1 MPQPLGR
8 QKEESLM
15 SAKRILFISGS
26 IGLGHVTRDLAIAR
40 ELRRV
45 RPNVDISW
53 LAAAPADKV
62 LADAGEDLLPESC
75 ELVDQN
81 AIAEGLAQGA
91 RLNLIKYAFGA
102 KRHWSKNIEVLDR
115 VSGSGQFDLIV
126 GDDTYEVILAFKKNP
141 RRKKFPFVMIYD
153 FVGFNPMAN
162 RLREKVGVYLWNI
175 MWAKGYRRAPQYVDL
190 SLFIGEQEDVPDER
204 FGFMLP
210 NKRDWARR
218 RCKFVRYVF
227 SFDPGEFNNI
237 EEIRQ
242 RLGYTKAPLVL
253 CSIGGTAIG
262 KELLELCGRA
272 YPMAKSEIP
281 DLQMVLVCGPRLA
294 PDSLDV
300 PEGLDI
306 RGYIPSLHEHM
317 AACDLAIVQAGGST
331 TLELTALR
339 RPFIYFPIEGHCEQE
354 IQIANRLARHGAG
367 FKMLRSDTTPSI
379 LAEVIVSKLGTE
391 VSYPP
396 IAVNGAR
403 VAAEEIDALLD
414 DTAP

>member
-1 MPQPLGR
+1 
-8 QKEESLM
+8 M

-26 IGLGHVTRDLAIAR
+26 IGLSHVIRDLAIAR

-45 RPNVDISW
+45 CPNVDISW
-53 LAAAPADKV
+53 LATAPANKV
-62 LADAGEDLLPESC
+62 LTDAGENLLPESS
-75 ELVDQN
+75 ELVDEN
-81 AIAEGLAQGA
+81 AIAEGLAEGA
-91 RLNLIKYAFGA
+91 RLNLIKYAFGV
-102 KRHWSKNIEVLDR
+102 KHHWSQNIEILEKVT
-115 VSGSGQFDLIV
+115 GSGHFDLVV
-126 GDDTYEVILAFKKNP
+126 GDETYEVILAFKKNP
-141 RRKKFPFVMIYD
+141 HRKRFPFIMIYD
-153 FVGFNPMAN
+153 FVGFNPMT
-162 RLREKVGVYLWNI
+162 RHLRERVGVYLWNI
-175 MWAKGYRRAPQYVDL
+175 VWAKGYKRAPQYVDL
-190 SLFIGEQEDVPDER
+190 SLFIGKQEDVPNER

-218 RCKFVRYVF
+218 RCKFVGYVF
-227 SFDPGEFNNI
+227 SFDPEEFNNR

-272 YPMAKSEIP
+272 YPMVKSEIP
-281 DLQMVLVCGPRLA
+281 NLHMVLVCGPRLA

-317 AACDLAIVQAGGST
+317 AACDLAIVQGGGST

-367 FKMLRSDTTPSI
+367 FKMLRSHTTPSI
-379 LAEVIVSKLGTE
+379 LAKSIISNLGTD

-403 VAAEEIDALLD
+403 VAAEEIDKLLP
-414 DTAP
+414 DTAA

>member
-1 MPQPLGR
+1 
-8 QKEESLM
+8 M
-15 SAKRILFISGS
+15 SAKHILFISGS
-26 IGLGHVTRDLAIAR
+26 IGLGHVIRDLAIAR
-40 ELRRV
+40 ELRHV
-45 RPNVDISW
+45 CPNVDISW
-53 LAAAPADKV
+53 LAATPADKI
-62 LADAGEDLLPESC
+62 LSDAGENLLPESS
-75 ELVDQN
+75 ELVDEN
-81 AIAEGLAQGA
+81 AIAENLAQGT

-102 KRHWSKNIEVLDR
+102 KHYWSQNIDVLDR
-115 VSGSGQFDLIV
+115 VTGSGQFDLIV
-126 GDDTYEVILAFKKNP
+126 GDETYEVILAFKKNP

-153 FVGFNPMAN
+153 FVGFDPMTR
-162 RLREKVGVYLWNI
+162 RLRERLGVYLWNI
-175 MWAKGYRRAPQYVDL
+175 VWAKGYKRAPEYVDL
-190 SLFIGEQEDVPDER
+190 SLFIGEQEDVSNER

-218 RCKFVRYVF
+218 RCKFVGYVF
-227 SFDPGEFNNI
+227 PFDPEEFNNV

-272 YPMAKSEIP
+272 YSMAISEIP
-281 DLQMVLVCGPRLA
+281 DLHMILVCGPRLA

-317 AACDLAIVQAGGST
+317 AACDLAIVQGGGTT

-354 IQIANRLARHGAG
+354 IHIANRLARHGAG
-367 FKMLRSDTTPSI
+367 FKMLQSHTTPSI
-379 LAEVIVSKLGTE
+379 LAESIISKLGTD
-391 VSYPP
+391 VSYPS
-396 IAVNGAR
+396 IAANGAR
-403 VAAEEIDALLD
+403 VAAEEIEKLLHN
-414 DTAP
+414 TAP